1 MSDIINTTKSLTLN
15 MDDKNELERIR
26 LIAHALSVQ
35 ERLDIIKDLF
45 DSSKSLTEIATD
57 LDIPLSS
64 VSRHLDALA
73 EAGLVH
79 ITYRPGPKGH
89 TKYAS
94 LSLVKYSVNLL
105 PSKRSPSRLK
115 EYVVDLNVGSFC
127 EADIVA
133 PCGMLSGHEA
143 IEHFD
148 DPKHFFSPMRFRAEC
163 IWFSEGFITYRFPA
177 NVLYH
182 HKCSR
187 ISFSFE
193 CCSEAPCYNNDWP
206 SDITVL
212 INGVEVLTFTS
223 PGDFGGRRGK
233 YTPDFWPTSSTQY
246 GFLKTVTVTQK
257 GVFTDNDTF
266 VHDHVTFSDLNL
278 YECSNIEFK
287 IGIKSDAVHKG
298 GINLFGRFFGDYPQ
312 ALQMRVK

>member
-15 MDDKNELERIR
+15 MDSKNDSDRIR

-35 ERLDIIKDLF
+35 ERLDIIKNLVDT
-45 DSSKSLTEIATD
+45 SKSLTEIATD
-57 LDIPLSS
+57 LNIPLSS
-64 VSRHLDALA
+64 VSRHLDVLA
-73 EAGLVH
+73 EARLVN

-94 LSLVKYSVNLL
+94 LALTKYSVNLM
-105 PSKRSPSRLK
+105 PIKRSPSRLK
-115 EYVVDLNVGSFC
+115 EYVVDLNVGAFC
-127 EADIVA
+127 EANITA

-148 DPKHFFSPMRFRAEC
+148 EPKYFFSPLRFRAEC
-163 IWFSEGFITYRFPA
+163 LWFNEGFITYRFPA
-177 NVLYH
+177 SVLYH
-182 HKCSR
+182 HTCNR

-212 INGVEVLTFTS
+212 INGIEVITFTS

-233 YTPDFWPTSSTQY
+233 YTPHFWPINSTQY

-257 GVFTDNDTF
+257 GVFTDDDTF
-266 VHDHVTFSDLNL
+266 VHDHVTFSDLKL
-278 YECSNIEFK
+278 YEHSNIEFK
-287 IGIKSDAVHKG
+287 IGIKADAVHKG
-298 GINLFGRFFGDYPQ
+298 GLNLFGRFFGDYPQ
-312 ALQMRVK
+312 AITMKVK